1 VEPVHLIPG
10 LAVAEAEAETGRPA
24 HFVDVQNLLNDSLK
38 IKSKQFIFINSFS
51 MAHFQKR

>member
-1 VEPVHLIPG
+1 MHLIPG